1 MSETARIGLGCMGLS
16 GMYGE
21 VDPDAAVSVIQGAI
35 ERGVT
40 FIDTG
45 DFYGMG
51 DNEMLIG
58 RAVRGRRDRVTL
70 SVKFGLLRGPD
81 GAILGYDS
89 RPAAVKTA
97 CAYSMRR
104 LGVDAIDVYRPSR
117 LDPAVP
123 IEETVGAIGELV
135 QAGYVK
141 RIGLSEVGVDTI
153 RRAARV
159 HPIADLQ
166 IEHSLA
172 SRRPEDTIFPALREL
187 GIGATLYGVYSRG
200 LLTGRRP
207 AGRGDF
213 RTHLPRFQA
222 AENEAVVAAIL
233 RFARERELT
242 PAKVLLGWSLA
253 TQPDFLPVIGVKDL
267 AQLGEALSARPLSRE
282 DVVALEEL
290 VPRGGLV
297 GSRYGEAQM
306 KQLDSER

>member
-1 MSETARIGLGCMGLS
+1 MSESARIGLGCMGLS
-16 GMYGE
+16 GMYGD
-21 VDPDAAVSVIQGAI
+21 VDPELGAGVIRGAI

-51 DNEMLIG
+51 HNEMLIG
-58 RAVRGRRDRVTL
+58 RAIRGRRDEVTL
-70 SVKFGLLRGPD
+70 SVKFGLLRAPD
-81 GAILGYDS
+81 GAMLGYDS

-97 CAYSMRR
+97 CAYSLKR
-104 LGVDAIDVYRPSR
+104 LGVDVIDVYRPSR

-123 IEETVGAIGELV
+123 IEDTMGAIADLV

-141 RIGLSEVGVDTI
+141 RAGLSEVGVETI
-153 RRAARV
+153 RRAAKV

-172 SRRPEDTIFPALREL
+172 SRKPEEQIFPALREL

-200 LLTGRRP
+200 LLTGRKP
-207 AGRGDF
+207 TGRGDF
-213 RTHLPRFQA
+213 RAHLPRFQA
-222 AENEAVVAAIL
+222 AENDAVVAAIAN
-233 RFARERELT
+233 FARERELT

-253 TQPDFLPVIGVKDL
+253 TQPAFLPVIGVKDL
-267 AQLGEALSARPLSRE
+267 GQLDEALAARPLSRD
-282 DVVALEEL
+282 DVAALEQI
-290 VPRGGLV
+290 VPRDRVV
-297 GSRYGEAQM
+297 GSRYGDAQM